1 MAKYLSQLNR
11 TLRVGIPSYTD
22 NTTALQ
28 VTGNVGV
35 KTDIARS
42 DFHVAGDGLVS
53 GVLSVDTTLKSKDT
67 FATGISSFR
76 GKVAVG
82 NTDSEPTTDFD
93 VNGPSLFRGTVDV
106 SNAVSAGEYNGPL
119 RFGEPTGGFKPGA
132 IEIDE
137 TQFTK
142 NSINDIN
149 FILGKLVPKPPA
161 TILDAS
167 FSIVGLSVGRLCS
180 GFSFTNNTVG
190 VFSPVAGTQYP
201 RNTSNSV
208 TSTWLTEYGPG
219 DDGDVSAMINF
230 DPKGTRMMITN
241 DVINLDNSISNDIN
255 SDNGVYTSL
264 EIANDKDAFFS
275 SRNPG
280 IASNF
285 YEVYDSRILNA
296 SSPDG
301 FNMAYIKHQ
310 VETIIYES
318 QKYLYYEDS
327 SVVPA
332 PVLAA
337 TTPVAPASPTLNYSS
352 GIPNYTQATNNAFVY
367 EIVCQNATGDMYSTN
382 TFLTSSGQTTGFENG
397 GNKSYPDFTGGVNP
411 PVRNFG
417 VGVGVTCTVSQV
429 PRNSHHTVTAN
440 NQKFSTYTATT
451 PYGSNSVRATITEN
465 VNIMGTTARTN
476 VIDEDNILVQ
486 SLGTGSGNARR
497 VNAGSSG
504 DNPTPVTT
512 SWVASNPIAT
522 YEAVVIGGDLKHDQT
537 NYSTGYL
544 PVGPDYSSGRTGA
557 QYIQL
562 EMFRSNVSEFLIS
575 IDGSY
580 GGFWVCMPN
589 NTQWN
594 TSLSG
599 TNGWADMFQ
608 AYRGSGIPNSALP
621 GCAFAGNMTGGTGTF
636 TCVFGTESSS
646 NDVFN
651 RILIRIRLDSGDQI
665 NTLSFRNT

>member
-35 KTDIARS
+35 KTDVARS

-53 GVLSVDTTLKSKDT
+53 GVLSVDTTLKPKDT

-76 GKVAVG
+76 GKVAIG
-82 NTDSEPTTDFD
+82 NTDGEPTTDFD
-93 VNGPSLFRGTVDV
+93 VNGPSLFRGTVDI

-132 IEIDE
+132 IEINE

-161 TILDAS
+161 TILDAA
-167 FSIVGLSVGRLCS
+167 FSLVNLGVGRLCS

-190 VFSPVAGTQYP
+190 VYSPVAGTQYP

-241 DVINLDNSISNDIN
+241 DVINPDNSISNDIN

-285 YEVYDSRILNA
+285 YEVYDSRIISA

-310 VETIIYES
+310 VGTLIYES
-318 QKYLYYEDS
+318 QKYLYYEDP
-327 SVVPA
+327 SVVAA
-332 PVLAA
+332 PILTA

-352 GIPNYTQATNNAFVY
+352 GIPHYTQATNNAFVY

-382 TFLTSSGQTTGFENG
+382 TFLTSSGQTTGFQNG
-397 GNKSYPDFTGGVNP
+397 GNKTYPDFTNGVNP

-429 PRNSHHTVTAN
+429 PRNSHVTVTTST
-440 NQKFSTYTATT
+440 QKFSNYTATT

-465 VNIMGTTARTN
+465 VNIMGTTASTA

-504 DNPTPVTT
+504 DNPIPVTT
-512 SWVASNPIAT
+512 AWVASNPIAT
-522 YEAVVIGGDLKHDQT
+522 YEAVVVGGDLKHDQT

-544 PVGPDYSSGRTGA
+544 PVGPDYSSGRAGA

-562 EMFRSNVSEFLIS
+562 EMFRSNVSEFSIS
-575 IDGSY
+575 INGSY

-665 NTLSFRNT
+665 NTLSFSNT